1 MPFEFRGIRN
11 CHAGNLIASD
21 LDYDLPFVPVVMVIS
36 PITIGTAPG
45 TLLPG

>member
-11 CHAGNLIASD
+11 CHAGKPIASD

-36 PITIGTAPG
+36 PINIGTAPG